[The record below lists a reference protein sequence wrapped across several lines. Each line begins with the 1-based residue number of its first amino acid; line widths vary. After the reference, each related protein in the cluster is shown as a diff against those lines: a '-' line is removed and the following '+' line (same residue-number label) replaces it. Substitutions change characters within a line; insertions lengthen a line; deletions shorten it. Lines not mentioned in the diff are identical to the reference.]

1 MKLCAVGDNV
11 ADCYVD
17 DGVFY
22 PGGNSVNVA
31 VNCRKNGCEC
41 VNYIG
46 IFGNDRFARHIRI
59 SLEEEGVTTFRSRTV
74 YAPSAQPRV
83 RLVNGDRIF
92 EKGVRDSCQHLF
104 SIKITDEDIEVIRQ
118 YDVVH
123 SSCYSN
129 IEYELP
135 VLSRL
140 LDVAYDY
147 SDRTDDEY
155 IARTAP
161 HVTYAFFSGSGLS
174 NEECE
179 ALMKKVHSYGVR
191 IVGITLGSRG
201 AVFSDGKKAIF
212 QGIKEV
218 EVVDTMG
225 AGDSFI
231 AGFLTSYVDNGNLEA
246 ALDYAA
252 TCSARTCQV
261 HGGWGHPHSL

>member
-31 VNCRKNGCEC
+31 VNCRKNGCES

-104 SIKITDEDIEVIRQ
+104 SINITDEDIEVIRQ

-135 VLSRL
+135 VLS
-140 LDVAYDY
+140 
-147 SDRTDDEY
+147 
-155 IARTAP
+155 TAP

-179 ALMKKVHSYGVR
+179 ALMKKVHSEGGR